1 MDVLYFI
8 LFLVAAIFF
17 AIAAV
22 GISHPRLNLIAA
34 GLFCWVLVLVI
45 HAGKALN

>member
-1 MDVLYFI
+1 MDLFYFI

-22 GISHPRLNLIAA
+22 GVSHPRLNLIAA
-34 GLFCWVLVLVI
+34 GLFCWVLVLTI
-45 HAGKALN
+45 HAAKALN